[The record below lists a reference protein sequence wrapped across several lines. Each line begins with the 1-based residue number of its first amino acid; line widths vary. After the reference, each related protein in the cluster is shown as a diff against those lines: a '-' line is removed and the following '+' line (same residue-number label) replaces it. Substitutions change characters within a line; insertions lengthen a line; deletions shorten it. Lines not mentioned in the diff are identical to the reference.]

1 MNFTVE
7 DTTDFTICAKVSS
20 HIENRAVTVV
30 CQGMVGFMFRNISH
44 VALEGLTFT
53 SCGKGEVTYS
63 PVYSDYMTT
72 YGVSIYLGQDI
83 KISNCSIQDTAGTAM
98 GVLYSSLNLRGS
110 NSFTNNCRGCFD
122 RNHTSLYTLGGGIYT
137 KTSTLIVSGE
147 SFFGGNSA
155 EIGGGIYAENS
166 ILDFTGTHTF
176 SDNSAQMFGGGIAAV
191 KCILDFSGNHTFN
204 DSSAHL
210 FGGGISALH
219 TALNFKGNSI
229 FTANAAEFGGGI
241 GAMNGS
247 LAFDGDSTFQEN
259 SAVNNGGGIFAG
271 YSILAFS
278 ENGIF
283 TGNSAQQYGGGIL
296 CKLDTAHGSGIFW
309 ACA

>member
-1 MNFTVE
+1 MSNPPLTHHVLCTSVSPFASMHNNLTSTAPPTPHCCCCLETTFSLWYFTVE

-122 RNHTSLYTLGGGIYT
+122 RNHTSLYASGGGIYT
-137 KTSTLIVSGE
+137 
-147 SFFGGNSA
+147 
-155 EIGGGIYAENS
+155 
-166 ILDFTGTHTF
+166 
-176 SDNSAQMFGGGIAAV
+176 
-191 KCILDFSGNHTFN
+191 
-204 DSSAHL
+204 
-210 FGGGISALH
+210 
-219 TALNFKGNSI
+219 
-229 FTANAAEFGGGI
+229 
-241 GAMNGS
+241 
-247 LAFDGDSTFQEN
+247 
-259 SAVNNGGGIFAG
+259 
-271 YSILAFS
+271 
-278 ENGIF
+278 
-283 TGNSAQQYGGGIL
+283 
-296 CKLDTAHGSGIFW
+296 
-309 ACA
+309 